1 MSEAMSSV
9 EIEDVLSSIRRL
21 VSEDLRPASRHV
33 AVPKADEKLMLTS
46 ALRVVVEKVA
56 AAEPVAPPRPNP
68 LPRLH
73 LGAVPA
79 SEELVATLER
89 AVEAQDI
96 EWESEVGDPAPLVAR
111 MEWTED
117 GWAAIEEGVTA
128 EDILPEAAAFSTEP
142 EVELAPEP
150 EPETAPQTAPQ
161 TEPETASE
169 PETAAL
175 NADAIIPDA
184 EATDDTADHAEAEIT
199 SWAQTGSEEDIDH
212 VDPDS
217 FDFGPVDPIAVP
229 DDHWADRAEAEAVAE
244 LRATGQGET
253 DAAPADEL
261 TYDEQILRD
270 LVRDLIREELQGA
283 LGERITRNVRKLV
296 RAEIARAIASQELE

>member
-21 VSEDLRPASRHV
+21 VSEDLRPASRQA
-33 AVPKADEKLMLTS
+33 AVPKPDEKLMLTS

-56 AAEPVAPPRPNP
+56 PVAEPVATPRPSP

-73 LGAVPA
+73 LGTVPA
-79 SEELVATLER
+79 TDELVATLER

-117 GWAAIEEGVTA
+117 GWAAIEEVA
-128 EDILPEAAAFSTEP
+128 APEDRLPEATAF
-142 EVELAPEP
+142 APEP
-150 EPETAPQTAPQ
+150 EPEATYAP
-161 TEPETASE
+161 EPEATLE
-169 PETAAL
+169 PEAEAAL
-175 NADAIIPDA
+175 DPEPAAVLA
-184 EATDDTADHAEAEIT
+184 GATDTTEASDATTAEPEIS
-199 SWAQTGSEEDIDH
+199 SWAQTEPDQDIDH
-212 VDPDS
+212 IDADS
-217 FDFGPVDPIAVP
+217 FEFGRVDPIAVP
-229 DDHWADRAEAEAVAE
+229 DDHWADRAEAEAVAA
-244 LRATGQGET
+244 LRATDPGEA
-253 DAAPADEL
+253 DAAPADEM